1 MEIYWL
7 LFYSSAFESPMVPE
21 KTDQGVLM
29 HSSHA
34 KYCLQEMFILVLEAD
49 KKAVQTLFVSGFIP
63 VFFKNDSIIFVSTF
77 CYISSKIHSD
87 GLNKS
92 LSLSANASSVNSH

>member
-1 MEIYWL
+1 
-7 LFYSSAFESPMVPE
+7 
-21 KTDQGVLM
+21 M

-63 VFFKNDSIIFVSTF
+63 VLF
-77 CYISSKIHSD
+77 
-87 GLNKS
+87 
-92 LSLSANASSVNSH
+92 